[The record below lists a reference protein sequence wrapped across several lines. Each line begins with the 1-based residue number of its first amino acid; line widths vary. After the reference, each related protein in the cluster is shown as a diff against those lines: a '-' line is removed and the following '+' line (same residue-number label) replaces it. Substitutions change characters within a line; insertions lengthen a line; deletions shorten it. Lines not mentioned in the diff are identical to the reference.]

1 MELWRREVVRVES
14 LGAKVRRGRGGRRSY
29 YSVSLNYKTFVE
41 INKKEI
47 SFYSTKPTF
56 HANTVLLLYIRGCL
70 ASKFICLSFLSYSV
84 SSPTFLYNRVKE
96 REKGQGDVY
105 AAGRRGSKDRE
116 KKYKKT
122 SFPSSHL
129 V

>member
-56 HANTVLLLYIRGCL
+56 HANTVLLLYIYGDVSLLSSSVFLFSLIQFL
-70 ASKFICLSFLSYSV
+70 A
-84 SSPTFLYNRVKE
+84 PTFLYNRVKE
-96 REKGQGDVY
+96 REK
-105 AAGRRGSKDRE
+105 E
-116 KKYKKT
+116 
-122 SFPSSHL
+122 
-129 V
+129 